1 MVSPIAN
8 NNNKAH
14 VSALYSRVHAAASV
28 SCSKSTALYTDSSRA
43 GSKMHNVSRT
53 SVFVTLYGIY
63 YLAKN
68 PPKSAIN
75 QNLYFNFENFSF
87 GIAYV
92 IVESNWSPNLDR

>member
-68 PPKSAIN
+68 PPKIAIN
-75 QNLYFNFENFSF
+75 CAQFLILLNVHITLVQN
-87 GIAYV
+87 IAV
-92 IVESNWSPNLDR
+92 SKLVF

>member
-68 PPKSAIN
+68 PPKIAIN
-75 QNLYFNFENFSF
+75 CAQSLILLNVHITLVQN
-87 GIAYV
+87 IAV
-92 IVESNWSPNLDR
+92 SKLVF